1 MATILMTDSSADFE
15 LTELAEKNILCV
27 PLAVN
32 FGEESFLDGVELSK
46 SAFYEKLLAREQFP
60 FTSQPAPEAFLQ
72 HFLAAKERG
81 DSVVAVLLSGGL
93 SGTMQSATIAKEMAA
108 YEEIYI
114 VDSRLAVTGLR
125 LLLDTAA
132 KLRAQNVSAVEI
144 AAQMEALKKRITIV
158 AVVDTLEYLHRGGRL
173 TKTQARIGEM
183 VNLKPILSL
192 NPEGKIFVM
201 DKALGASR
209 ARKTL
214 LKHAAGLGADPAY
227 PVLLAYTHDPD
238 NALKLGELAKAHFP
252 TLQETPY
259 DIGPTIG
266 THLGDKAY
274 AITLVRK

>member
-15 LTELAEKNILCV
+15 QAELMEKNILSV

-32 FGEESFLDGVELSK
+32 FGEESYLDGVELSK
-46 SAFYEKLLAREQFP
+46 EAFYQKLLAGKQFP

-81 DSVVAVLLSGGL
+81 DSVVAILLSGGL
-93 SGTMQSATIAKEMAA
+93 SGTLQSAVIAKEMAA

-114 VDSRLAVTGLR
+114 VDSRVAITGLR
-125 LLLDTAA
+125 QLLDTAGE
-132 KLRAQNVSAVEI
+132 LREQNVPAKEI
-144 AAQMEALKKRITIV
+144 AARVEALKARIRIV

-183 VNLKPILSL
+183 VNLKPVLSL
-192 NPEGKIFVM
+192 NPEGKIFVL
-201 DKALGASR
+201 DKALGAGR
-209 ARKTL
+209 ARKAL
-214 LKHAAGLGADPAY
+214 LKQAAAMNADPAY
-227 PVLLAYTHDPD
+227 PVLLAYTHDPE

-252 TLQETPY
+252 TLNQNPY
-259 DIGPTIG
+259 NIGPTIG

-274 AITLVRK
+274 AITFVCK